1 MPLHYTIDT
10 ARQLITITG
19 EYADSAEWRVLLGQ
33 ILADPRRQAGFA
45 FLRDLRDASAPV
57 DAETVIGIIE
67 VVRKFW
73 PQLQPSRAAIVTSRE
88 LNPAAFVAHALADA
102 QNMPLQAFTSY
113 DEAMQW
119 LQAGTSR
126 SP

>member
-1 MPLHYTIDT
+1 MPLQYTIDT
-10 ARQLITITG
+10 AQQLITITG
-19 EYADSAEWRVLLGQ
+19 EYADAAEWRVLLGQ

-67 VVRKFW
+67 VVRRFW

-102 QNMPLQAFTSY
+102 QSMPLQAFTSY
-113 DEAMQW
+113 DDALQW
-119 LQAGTSR
+119 LKGGKDVPR
-126 SP
+126 